1 MRLRRRGQPT
11 GPTSPDPYTPASY
24 KGAGCMLLASLVGI
38 GLVMLAYSWAVT
50 VWTPPA

>member
-1 MRLRRRGQPT
+1 MRLRRRERPPE
-11 GPTSPDPYTPASY
+11 PTSPNPYTPASY
-24 KGAGCMLLASLVGI
+24 RGAGCMLIATLVGI